1 MRESLI
7 MLKSL
12 CVSRC
17 IIMLIIVCSM
27 TLGSGLIDSS
37 ASLYAAEDAAHA
49 TGAPLDWKTDLAIW
63 SFIVFIIFILVL
75 KKFAW
80 GPLIQALDDREQR
93 VVNAIDKAE
102 ANQKESEDL
111 VKQHA
116 AKIAATQDEIQAM
129 MVEARSDADRIKQD
143 ILEQARQEADK
154 LKSHTINEIERARE
168 LALKDLF
175 DQMNGRVIDA
185 TEHVLGR
192 ALNES
197 DRERLIEEALSQIS
211 DSSN

>member
-12 CVSRC
+12 CTSRC
-17 IIMLIIVCSM
+17 FIMLIIMGSII
-27 TLGSGLIDSS
+27 LGSGLIDSS
-37 ASLYAAEDAAHA
+37 ASLYAAEDASH
-49 TGAPLDWKTDLAIW
+49 TGAPLNWKTDLAIW
-63 SFIVFIIFILVL
+63 SFIVFLIFIFVL

-80 GPLIQALDDREQR
+80 GPLIQALDERELR
-93 VVNAIDKAE
+93 VVSAIDQAE
-102 ANQKESEDL
+102 SKQKESEEL
-111 VKQHA
+111 VKEHA
-116 AKIAATQDEIQAM
+116 QKIAAAQDEIQAM

-143 ILEQARQEADK
+143 VLEQARQEAEK
-154 LKSHTINEIERARE
+154 IKTHTLDEIERARE

-185 TEHVLGR
+185 TEQVLGR

-211 DSSN
+211 GSSN

>member
-12 CVSRC
+12 CTSRC
-17 IIMLIIVCSM
+17 FIMLIIMGSII
-27 TLGSGLIDSS
+27 LGSGLIDST
-37 ASLYAAEDAAHA
+37 ASLYAAEDASH
-49 TGAPLDWKTDLAIW
+49 TGAPLNWKTDLAIW
-63 SFIVFIIFILVL
+63 SFIVFLIFIFVL

-80 GPLIQALDDREQR
+80 GPLIQALDERELR
-93 VVNAIDKAE
+93 VVSAIDQAE
-102 ANQKESEDL
+102 SKQKESEEL
-111 VKQHA
+111 VKEHA
-116 AKIAATQDEIQAM
+116 QKIAAAQDEIQAM

-143 ILEQARQEADK
+143 VLEQARQEAEK
-154 LKSHTINEIERARE
+154 IKTHTLDEIERARE

-185 TEHVLGR
+185 TEQVLGR

-211 DSSN
+211 GSSN